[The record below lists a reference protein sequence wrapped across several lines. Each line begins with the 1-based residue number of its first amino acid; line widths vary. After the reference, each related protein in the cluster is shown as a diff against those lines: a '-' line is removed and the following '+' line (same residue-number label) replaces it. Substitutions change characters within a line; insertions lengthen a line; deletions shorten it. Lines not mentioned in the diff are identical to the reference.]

1 MFRMTSQYTRRR
13 GCPPSRNGFVGI
25 LQWKMYVDLSHA
37 WFLNY
42 RSRCGCGFR
51 PLSRVED
58 PAQVISGRDILRHGE
73 QQGGEAAQEEEG
85 RGGIVLL
92 GSGKKTRLI
101 VRVD

>member
-1 MFRMTSQYTRRR
+1 MWVWL
-13 GCPPSRNGFVGI
+13 PP
-25 LQWKMYVDLSHA
+25 
-37 WFLNY
+37 
-42 RSRCGCGFR
+42 

-73 QQGGEAAQEEEG
+73 QQGEEAAQEEEG